1 MTSHDLA
8 ASRRRRGLTAAG
20 AFLAAIAVGL
30 AAYASH
36 AADGE
41 ARMRLQ
47 TAAAFALG
55 HGIALAA
62 LAPRCIRRL
71 DTLALIGVL
80 VGTLLFSG
88 SLIGAHAFGWPTT
101 LAPMGGTTMIA
112 AWVLYA
118 VDALRR

>member
-1 MTSHDLA
+1 
-8 ASRRRRGLTAAG
+8 LTAAG
-20 AFLAAIAVGL
+20 ALLAAIAVAL

-36 AADGE
+36 GADGE

-47 TAAAFALG
+47 TAAAFAFG

-62 LAPRCIRRL
+62 LAPRCSRRL
-71 DTLALIGVL
+71 DTLAL
-80 VGTLLFSG
+80 VGMLAGTFLFSG

-101 LAPMGGTTMIA
+101 LAPTGGTTMIA
-112 AWVLYA
+112 AWLLYA